1 MPKIQAETDRQKAEL
16 DARLAEEAQKAEA
29 RLQAARD
36 AALGGLEAAARDVV
50 GDVMQAVGLGAP
62 DASDIDAALKAAQKG

>member
-1 MPKIQAETDRQKAEL
+1 MRP
-16 DARLAEEAQKAEA
+16 
-29 RLQAARD
+29 QAARD

-62 DASDIDAALKAAQKG
+62 DDSDIDAASKPRRRGDADV

>member
-1 MPKIQAETDRQKAEL
+1 MRACK
-16 DARLAEEAQKAEA
+16 
-29 RLQAARD
+29 AARD
-36 AALGGLEAAARDVV
+36 AALGGLEAAAHDVV